1 MSDDQ
6 LNHMERVDYMDGI
19 GKVTVYIFLKRTVH
33 VCDEIFDSRTFFER
47 DAFEVWFCRLL
58 FSVCNEV
65 DGVAGDEV
73 LNDQCIITVSGY
85 LQVDFIYADRFSKRQ
100 TIHVHISGKCV
111 YCICVRNIASSCNFC
126 SRESGGAEV
135 FNDHEVCHIRIVL
148 IALYETELFGLEMAT
163 DRVGALPSPLLQ
175 KDGDSTS
182 ILKNR
187 VVECPDI
194 WAPGVHP
201 MIADRTI
208 CRFTSLAYRD
218 LNRRWRR
225 LGDVGYNISVFEA
238 K

>member
-1 MSDDQ
+1 MELEPAMDVLLDPLVPCAVALIYVSLSAPDVAQNMSDDQ

-19 GKVTVYIFLKRTVH
+19 GKVTGYIFLKRTVH

-47 DAFEVWFCRLL
+47 DAFEVWFCR
-58 FSVCNEV
+58 
-65 DGVAGDEV
+65 
-73 LNDQCIITVSGY
+73 
-85 LQVDFIYADRFSKRQ
+85 
-100 TIHVHISGKCV
+100 
-111 YCICVRNIASSCNFC
+111 
-126 SRESGGAEV
+126 
-135 FNDHEVCHIRIVL
+135 
-148 IALYETELFGLEMAT
+148 
-163 DRVGALPSPLLQ
+163 LLQ

-208 CRFTSLAYRD
+208 CRFTSLAYHD

>member
-1 MSDDQ
+1 M
-6 LNHMERVDYMDGI
+6 LV
-19 GKVTVYIFLKRTVH
+19 
-33 VCDEIFDSRTFFER
+33 
-47 DAFEVWFCRLL
+47 
-58 FSVCNEV
+58 
-65 DGVAGDEV
+65 
-73 LNDQCIITVSGY
+73 
-85 LQVDFIYADRFSKRQ
+85 
-100 TIHVHISGKCV
+100 
-111 YCICVRNIASSCNFC
+111 
-126 SRESGGAEV
+126 
-135 FNDHEVCHIRIVL
+135 
-148 IALYETELFGLEMAT
+148 ALYETELLGLEMAT

-208 CRFTSLAYRD
+208 CRFTSLAYHD